1 MLIGHLLDIDECSEG
16 ENKCDRAAWCKNT
29 IGGYVCNC
37 KEGYRKTE
45 GGKCEGN
52 EYCILI
58 QFKGI
63 TKWLVKT
70 DIILPSDFK
79 LEALHCDKG
88 HYVKTSSPDVFGT
101 SNQCKASVY
110 SEKYVRC

>member
-1 MLIGHLLDIDECSEG
+1 MNSVLKNLQGKKKDNILKLLICHLLDIDECSEG

-63 TKWLVKT
+63 TK
-70 DIILPSDFK
+70 
-79 LEALHCDKG
+79 
-88 HYVKTSSPDVFGT
+88 
-101 SNQCKASVY
+101 
-110 SEKYVRC
+110 